1 MFDVLSSVYSDLLK
15 RFGWRKELEKEWKA
29 IGDVEGG
36 RGGGDTVHLTFLSAS
51 SVHKRLNDS
60 PFVKIPLTAIQ
71 AYF

>member
-36 RGGGDTVHLTFLSAS
+36 RGGGGHSAFDFPI
-51 SVHKRLNDS
+51 SVECS
-60 PFVKIPLTAIQ
+60 
-71 AYF
+71 